1 MADALSDVLGLV
13 AVRSARCTRFEAG
26 GRWALRFPAKPALK
40 FVAVL
45 RGACWILPEGGEPQ
59 ALREGD
65 TFLLANAPPYVLAN
79 DREVPPADGLALFD
93 WGRADAVRHGG
104 ADTAMLAGSFVFDP
118 EHAPLLLD
126 GLPGFLRIAAA
137 PAGPSTLRW
146 ILEILD
152 VESRRAEAG
161 TTLVTRRLAEVLLV
175 QALRAYIAR
184 HGREAAGWLGAVA
197 DPRLGAAL
205 NAVHGDIARPWTV
218 EDLAQAA
225 GMSRSAFAAA
235 FRRAAGV
242 PPLTYVAD
250 WRMQLARAALR
261 RGDRVAQVAERVGY
275 ASESAF
281 GNAFKRRH
289 GLSPK
294 RYAASASPPADA
306 GQA

>member
-1 MADALSDVLGLV
+1 MADALSDVIGLV
-13 AVRSARCTRFEAG
+13 AVRTARCTRFEAG

-79 DREVPPADGLALFD
+79 DREIPPADGLALFD
-93 WGRADAVRHGG
+93 WGRAEVARHGG

-137 PAGPSTLRW
+137 PAAPSTLRW

-152 VESRRAEAG
+152 GESRRAEAG
-161 TTLVTRRLAEVLLV
+161 NTLVTRRLAEVLLV

-184 HGREAAGWLGAVA
+184 HGRAAAGW
-197 DPRLGAAL
+197 LGAAL
-205 NAVHGDIARPWTV
+205 NAVHGDISRPWTV

-242 PPLTYVAD
+242 PPLAYVAD
-250 WRMQLARAALR
+250 WRMQVARAALR

-294 RYAASASPPADA
+294 RYAASASPPTAA
-306 GQA
+306 GQV